1 MLTAAGKFPRKI
13 FVLDFIDLRRTQR
26 KTLRSFQEFCC
37 FITCILNDCKKA
49 SRNFKIN
56 LSDNS
61 RFFQPRALSGNSPLH
76 FFILIFFKKALGEVI
91 ALGAGCF
98 NQMSY
103 LEILRRI
110 KYAGISQ
117 INLVYKR
124 KHRKQYYW
132 IKEECR
138 LYFMFKTKCR
148 TNSQILKSLL
158 KNRRKML

>member
-1 MLTAAGKFPRKI
+1 MIARKLPEILKSILALKAGFVNQGCYLVTHHFI
-13 FVLDFIDLRRTQR
+13 F
-26 KTLRSFQEFCC
+26 C
-37 FITCILNDCKKA
+37 
-49 SRNFKIN
+49 
-56 LSDNS
+56 
-61 RFFQPRALSGNSPLH
+61 
-76 FFILIFFKKALGEVI
+76 ILIFSKKALGEVI

-103 LEILRRI
+103 LEILRRT

-132 IKEECR
+132 ITEGCR